1 MKLQHTAITQP
12 NAAAFPV
19 GVIKTAEEILAAES
33 QKHQEPT
40 ELEQRKEF
48 VERIEAFC
56 DCV

>member
-1 MKLQHTAITQP
+1 MKLQHTTNPHQDSGL
-12 NAAAFPV
+12 FPV

-33 QKHQEPT
+33 QTQQEPA

>member
-1 MKLQHTAITQP
+1 MKLQHTAKTQA
-12 NAAAFPV
+12 NVAAFPV

-33 QKHQEPT
+33 QKHEEPA